1 MSLPMPNPNTAHRR
15 NYQGKTTARLTDDII
30 EEIHST
36 RQEHAAR
43 FTHDMGRII
52 DDLQAGQEKH
62 VAEGWQLIK
71 APTTP
76 RVQPDSALQ
85 RTRFARRQP

>member
-1 MSLPMPNPNTAHRR
+1 MPD
-15 NYQGKTTARLTDDII
+15 GKKMARLTDDII

-36 RQEHAAR
+36 RKEHAAR
-43 FTHDMGRII
+43 FAHDMGRIV
-52 DDLQAGQEKH
+52 DDLQAGQAKH

-76 RVQPDSALQ
+76 HAHPDSALQ
-85 RTRFARRQP
+85 RSRFARRQP

>member
-1 MSLPMPNPNTAHRR
+1 M
-15 NYQGKTTARLTDDII
+15 ARLTDDII

-43 FTHDMGRII
+43 FAHDMGRIV

>member
-1 MSLPMPNPNTAHRR
+1 M
-15 NYQGKTTARLTDDII
+15 ARLTDDII

-43 FTHDMGRII
+43 FAHDMARIV

-71 APTTP
+71 VPTTP
-76 RVQPDSALQ
+76 HAHPGSALQ
-85 RTRFARRQP
+85 RSRFARREP